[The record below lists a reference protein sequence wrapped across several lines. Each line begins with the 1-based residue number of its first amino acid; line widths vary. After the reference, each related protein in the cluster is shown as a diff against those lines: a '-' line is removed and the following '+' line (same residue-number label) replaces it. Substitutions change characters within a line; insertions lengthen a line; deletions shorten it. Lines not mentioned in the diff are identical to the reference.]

1 MKKSVVAFFITSLI
15 LLAGALGTLYWYIMN
30 QTSKGER
37 IIDFRTEEQKTE
49 EKRVDVQNALE
60 QADKEQQQ
68 QNTVE
73 KANDIQKALEAL
85 DKQNDTNSN
94 TGTSGTTSTSSSV
107 STEPAQPQFF
117 FGEPDPEAQRKAD
130 EISKALKSAN

>member
-1 MKKSVVAFFITSLI
+1 MKKSVVAFFITSLV

-30 QTSKGER
+30 QTSNGER
-37 IIDFRTEEQKTE
+37 IIDLRTEEQKTE

-73 KANDIQKALEAL
+73 KANDIQKALEAM
-85 DKQNDTNSN
+85 DSQNGTSSN
-94 TGTSGTTSTSSSV
+94 TNTSGSASASTSTS
-107 STEPAQPQFF
+107 TETSAPQFF
-117 FGEPDPEAQRKAD
+117 FGEPDPEAQKKAD
-130 EISKALKSAN
+130 AISKALKGN

>member
-1 MKKSVVAFFITSLI
+1 MKKSVVAFFITSLV

-30 QTSKGER
+30 QTSTGER
-37 IIDFRTEEQKTE
+37 IIDFRSEEQKTE

-68 QNTVE
+68 QNTEE

-85 DKQNDTNSN
+85 DKQNTTNSN
-94 TGTSGTTSTSSSV
+94 TATMGTTSTSSV
-107 STEPAQPQFF
+107 NTEPAQPQFF
-117 FGEPDPEAQRKAD
+117 FGESDPETQKKAD
-130 EISKALKSAN
+130 AISKALKSGN